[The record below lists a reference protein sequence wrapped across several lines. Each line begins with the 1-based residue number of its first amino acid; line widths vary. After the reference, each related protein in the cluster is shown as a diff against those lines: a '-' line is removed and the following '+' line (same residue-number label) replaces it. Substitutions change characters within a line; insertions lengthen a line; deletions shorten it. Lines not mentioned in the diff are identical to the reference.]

1 MRVYITAG
9 GYDAMPP
16 EELDEMLRYLKG
28 LADATRLRLLGLL
41 ATEERSVEEL
51 AALLRV
57 KAPTVSHHL
66 AKLKDLDLVRMRAE
80 GNTHYYRLNEHG
92 LGRMNALLA
101 APEQVAALAGGLPED
116 AWERKVLGEYF
127 TKNGRLREMPMQR
140 KKRAVVMRWLAEQF
154 AWGRTYTEKEVNEL
168 LGRYHE
174 DVAYLRRE
182 LVGMNLLQREHGI
195 YWQTEAGSEPHG
207 KA

>member
-1 MRVYITAG
+1 
-9 GYDAMPP
+9 MPP
-16 EELDEMLRYLKG
+16 DELDDMLRYLKG

-51 AALLRV
+51 AALLQV

-66 AKLKDLDLVRMRAE
+66 AKLRELDLVRMRAE
-80 GNTHYYRLNEHG
+80 GNTHYYRLHEHG
-92 LGRMNALLA
+92 LDRVNALLA
-101 APEQVAALAGGLPED
+101 SPERVAALASEQPED
-116 AWERKVLGEYF
+116 AWERKVLGEF
-127 TKNGRLREMPMQR
+127 VQDGRLKLIPAQR
-140 KKRAVVMRWLAEQF
+140 KKREVVMRWLVEQF

-182 LVGMNLLQREHGI
+182 LIGMRLLQREHGV
-195 YWQTEAGSEPHG
+195 YWRPGRTDEQPREP
-207 KA
+207 

>member
-1 MRVYITAG
+1 
-9 GYDAMPP
+9 MPR
-16 EELDEMLRYLKG
+16 EELDELLRYLKG

-41 ATEERSVEEL
+41 ATEERSVAEL

-66 AKLKDLDLVRMRAE
+66 AKLRELDLVRMRAE

-92 LGRMNALLA
+92 LGRMNTLLA
-101 APEQVAALAGGLPED
+101 TPERVAALAGELPED

-127 TKNGRLREMPMQR
+127 TKNGQLREMPMQR

-154 AWGRTYTEKEVNEL
+154 AWDRTYTEKEVNERL
-168 LGRYHE
+168 RQYHE

-182 LVGMNLLQREHGI
+182 LVGMNLLQREHGV
-195 YWQTEAGSEPHG
+195 YWRPEPGSDPRGETSCS
-207 KA
+207 

>member
-1 MRVYITAG
+1 
-9 GYDAMPP
+9 MPP

-66 AKLKDLDLVRMRAE
+66 AKLRELDLVRMRAE
-80 GNTHYYRLNEHG
+80 GNTHYYRLNERG
-92 LGRMNALLA
+92 LGRVGALLA
-101 APEQVAALAGGLPED
+101 TPEQVAALAGGQPED
-116 AWERKVLGEYF
+116 AWERKVLGEF
-127 TKNGRLREMPMQR
+127 LDKNGRLREVPMQR

-154 AWGRTYTEKEVNEL
+154 AWGRTYTEKEVNAL
-168 LGRYHE
+168 LGQYHE

-182 LVGMNLLQREHGI
+182 LVGMNLLQRERGV
-195 YWQTEAGSEPHG
+195 YWRTEAAREPRDE
-207 KA
+207 A

>member
-1 MRVYITAG
+1 
-9 GYDAMPP
+9 MPP

-66 AKLKDLDLVRMRAE
+66 AKLRELDLVRMRAE

-92 LGRMNALLA
+92 LGRVNTLLA
-101 APEQVAALAGGLPED
+101 TPERVAALAGKQPED
-116 AWERKVLGEYF
+116 AWEQKVLSDFFAE
-127 TKNGRLREMPMQR
+127 GRLREIPAQR
-140 KKRAVVMRWLAEQF
+140 KKRDVILRWLAQRFERD
-154 AWGRTYTEKEVNEL
+154 RTYSEKEINERL
-168 LGRYHE
+168 RQYHE
-174 DVAYLRRE
+174 DVASLRRE
-182 LVGMNLLQREHGI
+182 LIGARLLQREHGI
-195 YWQTEAGSEPHG
+195 YWRTEAGSELRG
-207 KA
+207 EA